1 MNPWLQAQVVLGAV
15 IGCVYAKWGLGT
27 HAGTIP
33 RIRPTVWPVLYRGM
47 IMIPLPRTERALH
60 LHHWLV
66 YAVLLPWLAPWPVA
80 WGAAMSLAVQ
90 GVLYNDC
97 LHFVVPRP
105 ADYPALCS

>member
-1 MNPWLQAQVVLGAV
+1 MRVRQVGAGGRCGNHTPHSTHRLARDVPGHDHDPLG
-15 IGCVYAKWGLGT
+15 
-27 HAGTIP
+27 
-33 RIRPTVWPVLYRGM
+33 
-47 IMIPLPRTERALH
+47 RTERALH

-80 WGAAMSLAVQ
+80 WGAALTLVVQ
-90 GVLYNDC
+90 GLLYQDC